1 MAKRPQDDLFESTTM
16 SFGEHLEEL
25 RGCLVRALLGLLIG
39 FLIGLSLANRVVHLI
54 QTPLTMALESY
65 YLDKEKTDLQ
75 AGDPL
80 AKSENL
86 NVLKTQKKVHDRGQ
100 IDPHAIL
107 EYLKASSPEQFQDLE
122 VSRYQ
127 FRWADVKSGQG
138 QLLCARL
145 SNPKKDDNH
154 AAWRIWESLNADQ
167 RQRLVQL

>member
-39 FLIGLSLANRVVHLI
+39 FLIGLSIANRVVHLI

-86 NVLKTQKKVHDRGQ
+86 NVLKTQELIQDRVQ

-107 EYLKASSPEQFQDLE
+107 EYLKTSSPEQFQDLE

-127 FRWADVKSGQG
+127 FRWANVKIGQA
-138 QLLCARL
+138 QPLCA
-145 SNPKKDDNH
+145 
-154 AAWRIWESLNADQ
+154 
-167 RQRLVQL
+167 